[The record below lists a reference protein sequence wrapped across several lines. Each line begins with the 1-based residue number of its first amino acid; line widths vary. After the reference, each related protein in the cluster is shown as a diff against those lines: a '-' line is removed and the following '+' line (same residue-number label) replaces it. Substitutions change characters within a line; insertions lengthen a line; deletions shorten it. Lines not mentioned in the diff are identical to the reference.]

1 MAMEALKKYF
11 IGHVEPTS
19 EKLREKEEE
28 IQRLKNC
35 QGAIL
40 QTLQRSE
47 KEKEKLRKE
56 NSTIKAEKEKLE
68 EKVGKLQHEI
78 R

>member
-1 MAMEALKKYF
+1 MEALKNYF

-19 EKLREKEEE
+19 KELREKEEE
-28 IQRLKNC
+28 IQRLKSY

-40 QTLQRSE
+40 QTLERSE
-47 KEKEKLRKE
+47 EEKKKLRKE